1 MSEEATETGMLHG
14 IDAYNDSMGQGLR
27 SPDPCGHHCTDDC
40 PRCYEP
46 HDNEEEERRQ
56 EELWMTRGGLE
67 DLHAKIAQ
75 HERYIEQL
83 QERLRIARGRPPHP
97 HSKDGGPAS
106 DASHL
111 CPDCTWHRMVLVR
124 GMWRCPGC
132 NNH

>member
-27 SPDPCGHHCTDDC
+27 
-40 PRCYEP
+40 
-46 HDNEEEERRQ
+46 
-56 EELWMTRGGLE
+56 
-67 DLHAKIAQ
+67 
-75 HERYIEQL
+75 
-83 QERLRIARGRPPHP
+83 RPPHP
-97 HSKDGGPAS
+97 YSKDGGPAS